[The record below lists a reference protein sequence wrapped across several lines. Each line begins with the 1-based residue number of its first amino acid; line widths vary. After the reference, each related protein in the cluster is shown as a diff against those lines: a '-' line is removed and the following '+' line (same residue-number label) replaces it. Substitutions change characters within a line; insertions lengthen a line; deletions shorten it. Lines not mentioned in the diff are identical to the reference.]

1 VITSDELGYFE
12 KVARFVQREPVR
24 EQDKQ
29 FLGMLAPLGIQ
40 KGKPFNPDPRT
51 KEILTRAAKVGHAM
65 VATISY
71 DSRYLRKLRWPGTS
85 RWEELILTEHPDYV
99 NRNYA
104 ELDGRAALYYQAA
117 GASKSILLDVVG
129 AGSKYAGAFKDSK
142 GDWLMGD
149 NNYRLHVPANVPAK
163 DFWSVTVYDA
173 ETRSM
178 IDTDQNLSGRDSY
191 QKLKTNADGSVDL
204 YFGPAPLPVTR
215 ATGSRPSPA
224 KASSSTSAGTAPCRP
239 TSTNRGSCL
248 MFRKSGDRGRR
259 GKRR

>member
-1 VITSDELGYFE
+1 
-12 KVARFVQREPVR
+12 P
-24 EQDKQ
+24 
-29 FLGMLAPLGIQ
+29 
-40 KGKPFNPDPRT
+40 N
-51 KEILTRAAKVGHAM
+51 
-65 VATISY
+65 
-71 DSRYLRKLRWPGTS
+71 
-85 RWEELILTEHPDYV
+85 YV
-99 NRNYA
+99 

-178 IDTDQNLSGRDSY
+178 IDTDQNLSGRESY

-204 YFGPAPLPVTR
+204 YFGPTPPAGKESNWVKTIPSKGFFLYFRWYGPLQ
-215 ATGSRPSPA
+215 AY
-224 KASSSTSAGTAPCRP
+224 
-239 TSTNRGSCL
+239 
-248 MFRKSGDRGRR
+248 FDKSWKLPDVE
-259 GKRR
+259 KQ